1 VTTFAVSMMK
11 DERDIVRTTIARMM
25 GQVDRVLVAD
35 NGSTDGTRQILE
47 RFDIDLID
55 DPEPGYYQSQK
66 MTHLARVAMERGAE
80 WIVPFDADEIWI
92 TADRERRIAD
102 VLAELPPEAMVADA
116 SVLDHVA
123 VLGSDRLSEWRR
135 SEILPLRKVACRAA
149 EGLTIE
155 QGNHGARYEGVS
167 HPLRVSGLLEV
178 RHFPYRSP
186 AQMIRKARNG
196 AAAYAATDLPEH
208 VGAHWRGYGRLT
220 DEQITEVFHQYFA
233 TADPK
238 GDGLVH
244 DPV

>member
-1 VTTFAVSMMK
+1 VTTWAVSMMK
-11 DERDIVRTTIARMM
+11 DERDIVRTTVARMM

-35 NGSTDGTRQILE
+35 NGSIDGTRQILE
-47 RFDIDLID
+47 RFDIDLVD
-55 DPEPGYYQSQK
+55 DPDPGYYQSQK

-116 SVLDHVA
+116 AVLDHVA
-123 VLGSDRLSEWRR
+123 LVDDDRLSEWRR

-155 QGNHGARYEGVS
+155 QGNHGARYEGVP

-186 AQMIRKARNG
+186 QQMIRKARNG
-196 AAAYAATDLPEH
+196 AAAYAATDLPES
-208 VGAHWRGYGRLT
+208 VGAHWRGYGKLT
-220 DEQITEVFHQYFA
+220 DEQITEVFHEYFA
-233 TADPK
+233 SSDPK
-238 GDGLVH
+238 ADGLVH